1 MTHNELLAKINY
13 QLKGAEFED
22 LCGDGGHPATHKALR
37 AVVELHKPSEAWGD
51 THCGFCFD
59 LAWEPS
65 GLEMQNKQ
73 FIYPCP
79 TVQAIEKELS

>member
-1 MTHNELLAKINY
+1 MLTDIKEQIEIRKELGLGNIAWSWN
-13 QLKGAEFED
+13 
-22 LCGDGGHPATHKALR
+22 ALR

-65 GLEMQNKQ
+65 GLHMDSKQ

-79 TVQAIEKELS
+79 TIQAIEKELG